1 MGVNDGVLNEKALI
15 GALNDKAVSDLSQ
28 NLKKF
33 VKVLFPKCSDNG
45 MVKCSKQGGNAKGD
59 LQFVM
64 STGKKS
70 VSVKVGINLSL
81 HEENFY
87 TFRTEFLDT
96 HNCPPEVADVL
107 ERFIVELGKDYK
119 ERITPEE
126 KELVQDFLLRNKQSL
141 LERFVKNGREQTP
154 AEYIYYGNC
163 NKGNCVEIDEAIRKF
178 SSSKSTGFFQIGGI
192 SLQAY
197 CRECGGK
204 TKEQSQRLQ
213 AKLGESARKELS
225 KNPIPYE
232 ECDDCP

>member
-33 VKVLFPKCSDNG
+33 VKVLFPKCSDND

-107 ERFIVELGKDYK
+107 GLKEAKDLVEAAPKAVKEGISKEEAEEVKKKLEAAGAKVELK
-119 ERITPEE
+119 
-126 KELVQDFLLRNKQSL
+126 
-141 LERFVKNGREQTP
+141 
-154 AEYIYYGNC
+154 
-163 NKGNCVEIDEAIRKF
+163 
-178 SSSKSTGFFQIGGI
+178 
-192 SLQAY
+192 
-197 CRECGGK
+197 
-204 TKEQSQRLQ
+204 
-213 AKLGESARKELS
+213 
-225 KNPIPYE
+225 
-232 ECDDCP
+232 